1 MFLHSFIIHNFNCI
15 ISTISRFLDTTLM
28 ASLFSSSSSFHF
40 LTSTSPEFAPTVPSS
55 VRPRT
60 SYCVSAVSST
70 ANASRSGYYSSYV
83 DQSMSTNAS
92 LYDILGIQMGA
103 SHREI
108 KTAYRSLAR
117 VTHPDV
123 VSSNGQGDSSAEAFL
138 RISAAYTT
146 LSDEQKRAEYDLQIL
161 RTRSPC
167 YSTPT
172 VNSRY
177 KGYRSQRSWETDQCW

>member
-1 MFLHSFIIHNFNCI
+1 
-15 ISTISRFLDTTLM
+15 M
-28 ASLFSSSSSFHF
+28 ASLFSSSSSFHI
-40 LTSTSPEFAPTVPSS
+40 LTCSGPKFAAPAVPSS
-55 VRPRT
+55 VRLRT
-60 SYCVSAVSST
+60 SHTVSAVSST
-70 ANASRSGYYSSYV
+70 ANASRSGYYNLHIH
-83 DQSMSTNAS
+83 QSVSTNAS

-117 VTHPDV
+117 VMHPDV

-146 LSDEQKRAEYDLQIL
+146 LSDAHKRAEYDLQMS
-161 RTRSPC
+161 RTRSPY
-167 YSTPT
+167 YSTSA

-177 KGYRSQRSWETDQCW
+177 NGYTSQRSWETDQCW